1 MNWNLSSMMAGAAP
15 GALMRVLGY
24 FTADFAKDT
33 DKSVWLAHLAGIDV
47 VINSVEISRESRGQ
61 SFSALHTE
69 TPRARFSACSHA
81 LPEQAGRWGF
91 PALFAFLTVFL
102 LDGG

>member
-1 MNWNLSSMMAGAAP
+1 MNWNPSSMMAGAAP

-47 VINSVEISRESRGQ
+47 VINSVEISREKPGAVIFRAAHGN
-61 SFSALHTE
+61 
-69 TPRARFSACSHA
+69 TPCA
-81 LPEQAGRWGF
+81 
-91 PALFAFLTVFL
+91 VFRM
-102 LDGG
+102 